1 MSGPKVVRIQS
12 EAELRALRED
22 MLRLLE
28 RDVERWLERAHTL
41 QPLEQ
46 TQRTAVLARRERLR
60 VALTSSDNAGYARQV
75 EAERAWLR
83 ADLDEREAHA
93 IEQRI
98 AQRQRSRRQ
107 QQNAATV
114 LNALRSGGL
123 AVDAALLQALTR
135 LAEGG
140 TEADAE
146 GLLARATLA
155 LAADVPGE
163 ALSPSQRNLAQALR
177 EDGQERNATWQA
189 PAAERDP
196 RLQRID
202 RHIAEL
208 QLLQGAAPAASFED
222 ALRAAEAEPN
232 TQRRNL
238 LLDSLVLDLASA
250 AATCRQ
256 QRTHLTHLHDLAH
269 LLDTLDGDNHREL
282 LRQIADADASVS
294 AAHLQALTV
303 SCQHAIDHYHQVQA
317 AASRRAVLLAGL
329 AELGYEVREGMAT
342 AWSDQGRV
350 VLRRPASPGYGVEL
364 GGNAGSGRLQI
375 RAVAMHTERDRSRD
389 RDVEAIWCGDF
400 SRLKAQ
406 LHAQG
411 SDLQIERAL
420 GVGEVPLKEV
430 EASPEPARVLSGS
443 ASRPR
448 QA

>member
-28 RDVERWLERAHTL
+28 REVARWLERAPQL
-41 QPLEQ
+41 LPVEQ
-46 TQRTAVLARRERLR
+46 AQRTAVLARREGLR
-60 VALTSSDNAGYARQV
+60 AAMAGSDNARYARQV

-83 ADLDEREAHA
+83 ADLVEREERA
-93 IEQRI
+93 IEQHV
-98 AQRQRSRRQ
+98 AQRQRGRRQ
-107 QQNAATV
+107 QQNAATL

-155 LAADVPGE
+155 LAADAPRE
-163 ALSPSQRNLAQALR
+163 ALSPSQRDLARALR
-177 EDGQERNATWQA
+177 EDGQESTAVWQA
-189 PAAERDP
+189 AASERDP

-202 RHIAEL
+202 RHVAEL
-208 QLLQGAAPAASFED
+208 QLLQGAAPAVSFQE

-250 AATCRQ
+250 TATCRQ
-256 QRTHLTHLHDLAH
+256 QRSHLTHLHDLAH

-282 LRQIADADASVS
+282 LRQIAQADASLP
-294 AAHLQALTV
+294 AAHLQALAE

-375 RAVAMHTERDRSRD
+375 RAVAMNSERDRSRD

-430 EASPEPARVLSGS
+430 EASPESARALPDS